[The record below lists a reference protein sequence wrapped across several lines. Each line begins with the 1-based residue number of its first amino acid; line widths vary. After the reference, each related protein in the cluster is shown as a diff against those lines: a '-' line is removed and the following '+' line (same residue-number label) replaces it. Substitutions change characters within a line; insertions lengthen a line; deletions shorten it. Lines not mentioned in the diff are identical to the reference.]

1 MGRASF
7 CNSLEV
13 RQETVCSNQLAN
25 GVVGFAAGRLW
36 RVRITADEMTEEHS
50 FDQARNLFAEKPDD
64 DGQCEAAEDQRCCRR
79 DQILPNENQRR
90 QRKLDSHKHQDQVD
104 FPFDDRQPRAAG
116 LGFVA
121 VLFSEETKHVSLLR
135 VMKRL
140 LYFIRRFA
148 RDIGAIPLNDC
159 NYACFS
165 YSRRIYFALTTI
177 GDGPVSAWLLEGSRC
192 ESGAAPPAVIELLAQ

>member
-50 FDQARNLFAEKPDD
+50 FDQARNLF
-64 DGQCEAAEDQRCCRR
+64 
-79 DQILPNENQRR
+79 ENQRR